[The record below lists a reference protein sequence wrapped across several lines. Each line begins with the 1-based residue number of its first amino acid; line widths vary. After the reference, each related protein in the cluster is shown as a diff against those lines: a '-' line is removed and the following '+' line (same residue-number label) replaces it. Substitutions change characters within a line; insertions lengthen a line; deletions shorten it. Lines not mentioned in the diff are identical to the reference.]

1 MCLIP
6 AAIGFV
12 FMSSMSGKDLAE
24 SMKQYQNSLE
34 VMSAEAVEY
43 IRGVPV
49 VKTFGQTVFSFK
61 RFKEA
66 IDEYEKWTLGFTKKM
81 RKPMVGFTTA
91 VNSIF
96 VFIIIAAYVFGGHE
110 ITAAFGLNLLF
121 YIIITPILTTTLM
134 KLAYAGEAQMQ
145 VVDGLK
151 RMGDVMNRQS
161 LKETT
166 NGQIPKDSSVSL
178 RDVTFA
184 YEGAKKNAVDHI
196 SIEIKAGEHVAFVG
210 PSGGGKT
217 TLAP

>member
-66 IDEYEKWTLGFTKKM
+66 IDEYEKWTLGFTKKT

-110 ITAAFGLNLLF
+110 ITAAFG
-121 YIIITPILTTTLM
+121 
-134 KLAYAGEAQMQ
+134 
-145 VVDGLK
+145 
-151 RMGDVMNRQS
+151 
-161 LKETT
+161 
-166 NGQIPKDSSVSL
+166 
-178 RDVTFA
+178 
-184 YEGAKKNAVDHI
+184 
-196 SIEIKAGEHVAFVG
+196 
-210 PSGGGKT
+210 
-217 TLAP
+217 

>member
-1 MCLIP
+1 
-6 AAIGFV
+6 
-12 FMSSMSGKDLAE
+12 
-24 SMKQYQNSLE
+24 
-34 VMSAEAVEY
+34 
-43 IRGVPV
+43 
-49 VKTFGQTVFSFK
+49 
-61 RFKEA
+61 
-66 IDEYEKWTLGFTKKM
+66 
-81 RKPMVGFTTA
+81 MVGFTTA

-166 NGQIPKDSSVSL
+166 NGQIPKRQFRISSGCNICI
-178 RDVTFA
+178 RR
-184 YEGAKKNAVDHI
+184 
-196 SIEIKAGEHVAFVG
+196 
-210 PSGGGKT
+210 GKEKCSRSYFH
-217 TLAP
+217 

>member
-1 MCLIP
+1 
-6 AAIGFV
+6 
-12 FMSSMSGKDLAE
+12 
-24 SMKQYQNSLE
+24 
-34 VMSAEAVEY
+34 
-43 IRGVPV
+43 
-49 VKTFGQTVFSFK
+49 
-61 RFKEA
+61 
-66 IDEYEKWTLGFTKKM
+66 
-81 RKPMVGFTTA
+81 MVGFTTA

-184 YEGAKKNAVDHI
+184 YKGAKKMQSIIFPLRSKRENMSHLLDLLAAVNNL
-196 SIEIKAGEHVAFVG
+196 SIHDRKILGCQRRKR
-210 PSGGGKT
+210 KDRRR
-217 TLAP
+217 

>member
-1 MCLIP
+1 
-6 AAIGFV
+6 
-12 FMSSMSGKDLAE
+12 
-24 SMKQYQNSLE
+24 
-34 VMSAEAVEY
+34 
-43 IRGVPV
+43 
-49 VKTFGQTVFSFK
+49 
-61 RFKEA
+61 
-66 IDEYEKWTLGFTKKM
+66 
-81 RKPMVGFTTA
+81 MVGFTTA

-166 NGQIPKDSSVSL
+166 NGQ
-178 RDVTFA
+178 
-184 YEGAKKNAVDHI
+184 
-196 SIEIKAGEHVAFVG
+196 
-210 PSGGGKT
+210 SGR
-217 TLAP
+217 